1 MNNVASRGVLLETM
15 NKLDQTKKIIKDR
28 WDSNTLIEGADML
41 ETTDEIEFDPV
52 EQLIAARDR
61 RTVGVGP
68 LEGVD
73 AEFRCFENMPRIKR
87 DEDRQK
93 WWMQHKTQLPI
104 LFGVAQEVL
113 SVPSS
118 SAKSERV
125 FSSAGQ
131 VGVY

>member
-1 MNNVASRGVLLETM
+1 M
-15 NKLDQTKKIIKDR
+15 NKLDRTKKIIKDR
-28 WDSNTLIEGADML
+28 WDSNTLMEGHADVS
-41 ETTDEIEFDPV
+41 ETNDEIEFDPV

-61 RTVGVGP
+61 RTGGAGP
-68 LEGVD
+68 LAGVD
-73 AEFRCFENMPRIKR
+73 AEFRCFESMPRIKR
-87 DEDRQK
+87 EEDRLN

-131 VGVY
+131 V